1 MDPTGGVFNYLFTQG
16 VLGIVVVILLFVC
29 NKLYNK
35 ADRLQTEKDVLTK
48 EIIDLTDARRIDDKA
63 TTTQVLN
70 ALSESSQTYRL
81 VAEKIESAKRLSGGQ

>member
-35 ADRLQTEKDVLTK
+35 ADRLQAEKDVLTK
-48 EIIDLTDARRIDDKA
+48 EVIDLTDARRIDDKA

>member
-16 VLGIVVVILLFVC
+16 VLGVVVVILLFVC

-35 ADRLQTEKDVLTK
+35 ADTLQKEKDVLTK

-63 TTTQVLN
+63 TTTQVLG
-70 ALSESSQTYRL
+70 ALSESTQTYRL
-81 VAEKIESAKRLSGGQ
+81 VAEKIEAAKRSGDQ